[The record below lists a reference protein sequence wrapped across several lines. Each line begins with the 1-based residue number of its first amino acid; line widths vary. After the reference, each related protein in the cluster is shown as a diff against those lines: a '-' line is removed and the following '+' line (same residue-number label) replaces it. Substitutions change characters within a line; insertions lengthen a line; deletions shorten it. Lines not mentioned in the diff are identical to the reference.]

1 MRNGERPSR
10 LGDRT
15 EDSLEELV
23 DQCVIIGGSRNLDS
37 GVMPIFLMPI
47 ARFESVYVNPI
58 LVQRYFKSTC

>member
-1 MRNGERPSR
+1 MRNGERPSQ

-15 EDSLEELV
+15 EDSLDFV

-47 ARFESVYVNPI
+47 TRFETVYGNPI
-58 LVQRYFKSTC
+58 LVQQYFKSTC